1 MGLFSLEKRR
11 LQGNFIVAFQDIKRA
26 YNKDEDFLPGPLVTG
41 QGETI
46 LLWKKV
52 DVIEYKEEIF
62 CEKGE
67 QALEQVV

>member
-1 MGLFSLEKRR
+1 M
-11 LQGNFIVAFQDIKRA
+11 AFQDIKRA

-62 CEKGE
+62 CGKGE